1 MSEID
6 IPTVKAT
13 AIAPTEFLTLCMP
26 SKGIFI
32 FLINIYFLLGT
43 FISTSNSVNFL
54 FCLIFL
60 IKKFEFRLVP

>member
-26 SKGIFI
+26 SKGILI
-32 FLINIYFLLGT
+32 FLINIFFLLG
-43 FISTSNSVNFL
+43 SLSWTSNSVNFL
-54 FCLIFL
+54 FCFIFL